1 MSNIYIKSLVF
12 ICFFSMIFSQSI
24 NMRDIERLSNGQLDN
39 IKQELQSQKNEVTE
53 QVSDIATSLEAV
65 SITSENNISKSQN
78 LFGYSYF
85 KRDINFFDNI
95 PTPPE
100 FKLGPGDEIILSL
113 WGETNLRKKFIL
125 NREGSIFY
133 ENIGFISLNNKTL
146 EEAESVLLT
155 RLSDIYSTINN
166 AQNSTK
172 LLLELGKLKSINIY
186 FSGEIDN
193 PGINLIHPFS
203 DIFTALNQGGIKKT
217 GSLRNIHLIRDG
229 QVVAKFDFYTFF
241 INGKNDFS
249 SIRLLD
255 GDIVHVPVIST
266 RVEVNGEVVREGFYE
281 LIDTD
286 SLSELIEYAGG
297 LKAVAAS
304 KIIINDILPAGQ
316 RTSDDNARL
325 SRSIDMSSISNTN
338 LNNGASINI
347 LSISNNE
354 TDVTIYGRVKFP
366 NNYPAANMKLI
377 DVLILAGGFDDPLY
391 RKTIRDDEIIILRKD
406 SKNFYSK
413 EFVQTYNS
421 SATFEL
427 EPGDKIFVYE
437 NINYENSFTYRVE
450 GEVNKP
456 GTFPLNQK
464 FISLEDALSLA
475 GGLTELSTER
485 NISVKQEYT
494 STDSDGNETTTTEVV
509 NNATLDF
516 EIGSNSVV
524 TAAPFENV
532 VRVQGNIY
540 NPGLITYIKG
550 AKLPRYIE
558 LAGGHKPN
566 SIRNKVYI
574 KRANGNIEQNGRI
587 FLGLGKNIYPG
598 DTIVVPVNPNPS
610 EFNIGNFTTD
620 ILSILTNLVAILA
633 IIDNTSD

>member
-1 MSNIYIKSLVF
+1 
-12 ICFFSMIFSQSI
+12 
-24 NMRDIERLSNGQLDN
+24 MRDIERLSNDQLDN

-266 RVEVNGEVVREGFYE
+266 RVEVKGEVVRQGFYE

-456 GTFPLNQK
+456 GTFPLNKK

-587 FLGLGKNIYPG
+587 FLGLGKDIYPG
-598 DTIVVPVNPNPS
+598 DTIIVPVNPNPS

>member
-217 GSLRNIHLIRDG
+217 GSLRNIHLIRGG

-266 RVEVNGEVVREGFYE
+266 RVEVKGEVLRQGFYE

-464 FISLEDALSLA
+464 FITLEDALSLA

-524 TAAPFENV
+524 TASPFENV

-540 NPGLITYIKG
+540 SPGLITYIKG

-598 DTIVVPVNPNPS
+598 DTIIVPVNPNPS

-633 IIDNTSD
+633 IIDNTSN

>member
-266 RVEVNGEVVREGFYE
+266 RVEVKGEVVRQGFYE

-347 LSISNNE
+347 LSISKNE

-421 SATFEL
+421 SATFDL
-427 EPGDKIFVYE
+427 KAGDKIFIYE
-437 NINYENSFTYRVE
+437 NTNYENSFTYRVE

-464 FISLEDALSLA
+464 FITVEDALSIA
-475 GGLTELSTER
+475 GGLTELSTVR

-524 TAAPFENV
+524 TVAPFENV

-550 AKLPRYIE
+550 AKLPQYIE

-598 DTIVVPVNPNPS
+598 DTIIVPVNPNPS

>member
-1 MSNIYIKSLVF
+1 
-12 ICFFSMIFSQSI
+12 
-24 NMRDIERLSNGQLDN
+24 MRDIERLSNGQLDN

>member
-1 MSNIYIKSLVF
+1 M
-12 ICFFSMIFSQSI
+12 
-24 NMRDIERLSNGQLDN
+24 
-39 IKQELQSQKNEVTE
+39 
-53 QVSDIATSLEAV
+53 
-65 SITSENNISKSQN
+65 
-78 LFGYSYF
+78 
-85 KRDINFFDNI
+85 
-95 PTPPE
+95 
-100 FKLGPGDEIILSL
+100 
-113 WGETNLRKKFIL
+113 
-125 NREGSIFY
+125 
-133 ENIGFISLNNKTL
+133 
-146 EEAESVLLT
+146 
-155 RLSDIYSTINN
+155 
-166 AQNSTK
+166 
-172 LLLELGKLKSINIY
+172 
-186 FSGEIDN
+186 
-193 PGINLIHPFS
+193 
-203 DIFTALNQGGIKKT
+203 
-217 GSLRNIHLIRDG
+217 
-229 QVVAKFDFYTFF
+229 
-241 INGKNDFS
+241 
-249 SIRLLD
+249 
-255 GDIVHVPVIST
+255 
-266 RVEVNGEVVREGFYE
+266 VREGFYE

>member
-1 MSNIYIKSLVF
+1 
-12 ICFFSMIFSQSI
+12 
-24 NMRDIERLSNGQLDN
+24 MRDIERLSNGQLDN

-53 QVSDIATSLEAV
+53 QVSDIATSLEEV

-266 RVEVNGEVVREGFYE
+266 RVEVKGEVVRQGFYE

-421 SATFEL
+421 SATFDL
-427 EPGDKIFVYE
+427 KAGDKIFVYE

-464 FISLEDALSLA
+464 FITLEDALSIA
-475 GGLTELSTER
+475 GGLTELSTAR

-598 DTIVVPVNPNPS
+598 DTIIVPVNPNPS

>member
-1 MSNIYIKSLVF
+1 
-12 ICFFSMIFSQSI
+12 
-24 NMRDIERLSNGQLDN
+24 MRDIERLSNGQLDN

-95 PTPPE
+95 PTPSE

-266 RVEVNGEVVREGFYE
+266 RVEVKGEVVRQGFYE
-281 LIDTD
+281 LIDSD

-464 FISLEDALSLA
+464 FITLEDALSIA
-475 GGLTELSTER
+475 GGLTELSTAR

-598 DTIVVPVNPNPS
+598 DTIIVPVNPNPS